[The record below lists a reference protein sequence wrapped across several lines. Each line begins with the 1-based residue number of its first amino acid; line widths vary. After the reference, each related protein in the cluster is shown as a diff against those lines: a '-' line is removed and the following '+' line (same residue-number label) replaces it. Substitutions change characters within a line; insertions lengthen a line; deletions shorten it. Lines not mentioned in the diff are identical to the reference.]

1 MTETLRE
8 KYFFWSVFS
17 CIRTEYGDLWSKFP
31 YSVRIQ
37 ESGPEKLRIWT
48 LFTQWKRK
56 GLKFHPKWLRP
67 NPVSDKTER
76 KVVFKTYKGIKTK
89 GLPRDHLKKLMAF
102 LQNTLTM
109 KSQLKQILCIPKIV
123 SSEKLLKERV
133 QTTQYQDNWDS
144 IYVRETSNRITC
156 LIYCRHYKKTVKVY
170 EEVECSLVCLSSQA
184 LYGLCHT
191 WSDLMQVIGFLYL
204 FRICGLE
211 NFFYVFP

>member
-1 MTETLRE
+1 MAARLDRIYEHA
-8 KYFFWSVFS
+8 KYEHQWKHTTIVNILNVAYDRNTAWKVFFWSVFS

-102 LQNTLTM
+102 L
-109 KSQLKQILCIPKIV
+109 
-123 SSEKLLKERV
+123 
-133 QTTQYQDNWDS
+133 
-144 IYVRETSNRITC
+144 
-156 LIYCRHYKKTVKVY
+156 
-170 EEVECSLVCLSSQA
+170 
-184 LYGLCHT
+184 
-191 WSDLMQVIGFLYL
+191 
-204 FRICGLE
+204 
-211 NFFYVFP
+211 